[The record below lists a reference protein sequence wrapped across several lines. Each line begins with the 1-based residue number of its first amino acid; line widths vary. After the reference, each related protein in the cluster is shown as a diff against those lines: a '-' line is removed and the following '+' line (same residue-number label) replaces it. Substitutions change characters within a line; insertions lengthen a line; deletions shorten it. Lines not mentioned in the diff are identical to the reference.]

1 MHEGPTKK
9 LAHKLF
15 PQYNYGNIA
24 AEDYMQ
30 YLESVIESGLLDELK
45 KADYMEAFEQLKITG
60 RNYKP
65 GEAVFFEGDLI
76 DKFCIVRK
84 GSVRSEKTY
93 LNGEVHII
101 DIFDEGAVFGLAVAA
116 SRSRVTAVDFISN
129 EDTTIVFVSMHS
141 IRKNKFA
148 NEMQKALT
156 YMLADSNI
164 KMSNKIEILAERGLR
179 DRVMVY
185 LHVLQAKSGTD
196 TVTIRMSREQ
206 LAQFLCVN
214 RSALSNELSKMKKDG
229 IIDFKGPR
237 FTILEKK

>member
-1 MHEGPTKK
+1 MIP
-9 LAHKLF
+9 LSRRS
-15 PQYNYGNIA
+15 I
-24 AEDYMQ
+24 MQ
-30 YLESVIESGLLDELK
+30 YLETIIDSGLFSELK
-45 KADYMEAFEQLKITG
+45 KSDYMDAFEQLKITG
-60 RNYKP
+60 RNYNP
-65 GEAVFFEGDLI
+65 GETIFFEGDLI
-76 DKFCIVRK
+76 DKFCIVQK

-101 DIFDEGAVFGLAVAA
+101 DIFDEGSVFGLAVAT
-116 SRSRVTAVDFISN
+116 SRKRVTAIDFISN
-129 EDTTIVFVSMHS
+129 EETTVVFVPMHS

-148 NEMQKALT
+148 GELQEALT

-179 DRVMVY
+179 DRILVY

-214 RSALSNELSKMKKDG
+214 RSALSNELSKMKKEG
-229 IIDFKGPR
+229 LIDFKGSR
-237 FTILEKK
+237 FTLLEKG